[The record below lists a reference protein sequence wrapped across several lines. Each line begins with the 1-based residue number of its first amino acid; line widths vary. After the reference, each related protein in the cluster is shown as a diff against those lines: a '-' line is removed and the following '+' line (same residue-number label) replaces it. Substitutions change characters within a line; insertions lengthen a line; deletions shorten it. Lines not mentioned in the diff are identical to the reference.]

1 MEKRLRG
8 DLKEAI
14 LNQLEKEKMTLS
26 LLINEIDK
34 EKKET
39 KVDNLDNDS
48 VIKIISK
55 EVKKRFQS
63 IEAFEK
69 GARMDLVEKE
79 KAELAILESYLPK
92 APSYSEL
99 LAIAKEIKTN
109 EPSIHEGKLFGMIN
123 KAVKGLS
130 KPEDIKKV
138 IAELQ

>member
-1 MEKRLRG
+1 MEKKLRG

-69 GARMDLVEKE
+69 GNRMDLAQKE
-79 KAELAILESYLPK
+79 KDELSVLEGYLPK
-92 APSYSEL
+92 APTHSEL
-99 LAIAKEIKTN
+99 VAIAKEIKAN
-109 EPSIHEGKLFGMIN
+109 EPGIHEGKLFGMVN
-123 KAVKGLS
+123 KAAKGLS
-130 KPEDIKKV
+130 KPEYVKKA
-138 IAELQ
+138 IAES